1 MKKPFHTA
9 GFAAMACAA
18 LACLWPSAGRAA
30 NTTTVPKNVFI
41 LDASWMDATTEVGWD
56 DARRPLPLLQ
66 GIDRYEP
73 GGGLQ
78 GTITAKPVAN
88 FRLVVP
94 QILYGLTDELTL
106 ALAMPVVT
114 SRHIDPHL
122 GWTPGDYQP
131 SLGRPYSQD
140 DFWQWAKSMGQKK
153 PGVFRADAEPA
164 DMVIGLRWRLPQ
176 PALLEQAGIRAALAL
191 QGAIP
196 TGRAQDPEELVAAGT
211 TVWDLHNYGD
221 LEAHLGFDRPFES
234 GGVTRLNLGL
244 DFYYSWLRPR
254 EMVSPTGIKNPL
266 LLTYSP
272 YIGKTW
278 TLDPGDFLGVTAM
291 VEVVPLVGPTWAS
304 FISGRKIERAR
315 AFPPLLMVSVGHTYV
330 GVGQTHFESESK
342 IWSWDREKLWKPGDK
357 NTVKLGAELSLLR
370 LGLPLQIYA
379 GYRNQEWVPGRNT
392 RAANITSV
400 GARLMLR
407 FW

>member
-1 MKKPFHTA
+1 MNPLFSR
-9 GFAAMACAA
+9 GFAAWIAFALWSAVWPAA
-18 LACLWPSAGRAA
+18 VQAG
-30 NTTTVPKNVFI
+30 NTATVPKNVFI
-41 LDASWMDATTEVGWD
+41 LDTSWLDATTSVGWD
-56 DARRPLPLLQ
+56 DARRPQPLLQ

-88 FRLVVP
+88 FRVLVP
-94 QILYGLTDELTL
+94 QILYGLTDDLTL
-106 ALAMPVVT
+106 ALAAPVVT
-114 SRHIDPHL
+114 SRLIDPHL

-153 PGVFRADAEPA
+153 PGIFRASAESA
-164 DMVIGLRWRLPQ
+164 DMVLALRWRLPQ
-176 PALLEQAGIRAALAL
+176 PELLKRAGVKAAVAM
-191 QGAIP
+191 QGALP
-196 TGRAQDPEELVAAGT
+196 TGHAQDPEELVAAGT

-221 LEAHLGFDRPFES
+221 LEAHLGFDRPFEW
-234 GGVTRLNLGL
+234 GGVTRLNFGL

-266 LLTYSP
+266 LLTFSP

-291 VEVVPLVGPTWAS
+291 VEVVPIVGPTWAS

-315 AFPPLLMVSVGHTYV
+315 AFPPLLMVSAGHTYV

-370 LGLPLQIYA
+370 LGLPLQIYTS
-379 GYRNQEWVPGRNT
+379 YRNQEWVPGRNT
-392 RAANITSV
+392 RAANITMV